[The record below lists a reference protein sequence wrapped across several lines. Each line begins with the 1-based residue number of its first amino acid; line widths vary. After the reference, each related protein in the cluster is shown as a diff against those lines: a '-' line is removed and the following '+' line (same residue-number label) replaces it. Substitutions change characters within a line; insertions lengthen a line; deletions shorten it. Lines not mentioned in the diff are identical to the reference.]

1 MIEFYSNLYTENAP
15 WRPTFDLT
23 GCPIVT
29 NEENE
34 WLQRPFTDTE
44 VLQTIQLCDG
54 DKAPGPDG
62 YTLKFFKAC

>member
-1 MIEFYSNLYTENAP
+1 MQEPDEITSAMIEFYSNLYTENEP

-34 WLQRPFTDTE
+34 WLQRPFTET
-44 VLQTIQLCDG
+44 
-54 DKAPGPDG
+54 
-62 YTLKFFKAC
+62 